1 MIRVL
6 SGVVLAAAFFAI
18 AWYASAVVLTWIAI
32 GVCALAFHEYATILR
47 RIGVSVPWW
56 PTLAATLAALA
67 AVPFPYVAIEAVL
80 AVGLVIIASAAMV
93 LASRVQTTTTDVQ
106 AENPAATTIFTRA
119 AQATAA
125 GALALVYLGIP
136 LGSLVGVHIV
146 GGRGAVLLLVFTIVV
161 SDSAQY
167 YAGRLLGRHPLAAA
181 LSPKKTIEGAIGG
194 FVMAPVFLYFMG
206 PAGVPVAT
214 GATIAPLGVALV
226 AAGIA
231 GDLFE
236 SMLKR
241 AAALKDSSTL
251 IPGHGGVLD
260 RIDALLFATPIFYL
274 YLRWVYAGR

>member
-6 SGVVLAAAFFAI
+6 SGVILAAAFFAI
-18 AWYASAVVLTWIAI
+18 AWFASPVVLTWIAM
-32 GVCALAFHEYATILR
+32 GVCVLALHEYRAILN
-47 RIGVSVPWW
+47 RIGISVPWW
-56 PTLAATLAALA
+56 PTLALTLATLAT
-67 AVPFPYVAIEAVL
+67 VPFPYYAPPEIVASIGVVIVAV
-80 AVGLVIIASAAMV
+80 AAMIA
-93 LASRVQTTTTDVQ
+93 ASR
-106 AENPAATTIFTRA
+106 AALPAGTPDAAAQPAIFTSA

-136 LGSLVGVHIV
+136 LGSLVGVHLY

-167 YAGRLLGRHPLAAA
+167 YTGRLFGRRPLAA

-194 FVMAPVFLYFMG
+194 FVAAPIFLYFMG
-206 PAGVPVAT
+206 PEWIPVAT
-214 GATIAPLGVALV
+214 APTIAPLGVALV

-241 AAALKDSSTL
+241 AAAMKDSSTL

-260 RIDALLFATPIFYL
+260 RIDALLFATPVFYL
-274 YLRWVYAGR
+274 YLRWIYTPR